1 MGSAVGSLVI
11 RGLLVG
17 IIAGLLAFTFA
28 RFIAEPVV
36 QVAIDFESAHDQAE
50 RQEQIKN
57 GITPEP
63 EEPEIFSRAVQRSVG
78 LLTGLV
84 GIGAGIGAIFGVMFA
99 FANGRMLTPGLGKLG
114 PGATSTLLAFYGIW
128 SAYIIPALKYP
139 PNPPAIG
146 EPETIKL
153 RTGVYFLMM
162 ALSIA
167 STVGALMLRRQLVPK
182 FGPWGGAVLAFL
194 AYIVAI
200 VFFYLVLPV
209 INEVPEGFPASTLW
223 QFRMDSLT
231 IQCILW
237 GSIGLMFGWL
247 AERPA
252 SSWAQLRSPAAMTR

>member
-1 MGSAVGSLVI
+1 MVGSLVI

-17 IIAGLLAFTFA
+17 IVAGLLAFGFA
-28 RFIAEPVV
+28 RFVAEPVV
-36 QVAIDFESAHDQAE
+36 GVAIAFESAHDEAE

-57 GITPEP
+57 GITPAP
-63 EEPEIFSRAVQRSVG
+63 EEPEIFSRAVQSGVG
-78 LLTGLV
+78 LLTGMV

-99 FANGRMLTPGLGKLG
+99 FANGRMLSPGLGKLG

-128 SAYIIPALKYP
+128 SVYIVPALKYP

-153 RTGVYFLMM
+153 RTGVYFLIM

-167 STVGALMLRRQLVPK
+167 ATVGALMLRSRLVPK
-182 FGPWGGAVLAFL
+182 FGAWNGAILAFL
-194 AYIVAI
+194 AYVAAIIVL
-200 VFFYLVLPV
+200 YLVLPT
-209 INEVPEGFPASTLW
+209 INEVPQDFPATTLW

-247 AERPA
+247 AQRPA
-252 SSWAQLRSPAAMTR
+252 DSAVQLRSPAAMTR